1 MTTNDGGPAFSG
13 FEMVDDEL
21 MVCGPDG
28 VTRTESL
35 GTKSPRWV
43 QGRLT
48 VLDYFAA
55 AAMQGML
62 SSDTGNNFTTAQI
75 VPWSIELAEAML
87 AERERRAAP

>member
-1 MTTNDGGPAFSG
+1 MTTNVGGPAFSG

-28 VTRTESL
+28 VTRTVAT
-35 GTKSPRWV
+35 GMKSPRWV

-75 VPWSIELAEAML
+75 VPWSIELAEAL
-87 AERERRAAP
+87 IAERARRAAP